1 MMRKSQYVGCCLS
14 ALAISVLLTGLAAA
28 DPSKYTANS
37 LRGNSSAEL
46 GKKVSVDVSWVQA
59 LRRAEADDFAVF
71 GVHTWDER
79 ENLPGGIIPAVVPKA
94 LEAEMARKYG
104 TSPDIEKR
112 RGRGGVDLDTG
123 RLSGVLSETGG
134 KVLYLDLTDGAAAK
148 SGLKLSSDAALGAP
162 IRERIKGK
170 LRAKG

>member
-1 MMRKSQYVGCCLS
+1 MMRKSQHVGCCLS
-14 ALAISVLLTGLAAA
+14 ALAISVLLIDPALA

-37 LRGNSSAEL
+37 LRGNSNAEL

-59 LRRAEADDFAVF
+59 LRRAQTDDFAVF

-148 SGLKLSSDAALGAP
+148 SGLKLSTDAAPGAS
-162 IRERIKGK
+162 IRERIKGQ